1 MISIQECT
9 KILNAG
15 EKKYTH
21 DEILLIRDF
30 LTSLATIEVE
40 SYKRKE
46 LSSEPGTKL
55 APTKNQPS
63 E

>member
-9 KILNAG
+9 KILNSE

-30 LTSLATIEVE
+30 LTTLATIEVE
-40 SYKRKE
+40 SYRRKE
-46 LSSEPGTKL
+46 LS
-55 APTKNQPS
+55 
-63 E
+63 

>member
-1 MISIQECT
+1 MISEQECT

-21 DEILLIRDF
+21 DEILLIREF
-30 LTSLATIEVE
+30 LTTLATIEVE

-46 LSSEPGTKL
+46 LSSEPGTN
-55 APTKNQPS
+55 PTPTINQPS

>member
-1 MISIQECT
+1 MISEQECT

-15 EKKYTH
+15 ERKYTH

-30 LTSLATIEVE
+30 LTTLATIEVE

-46 LSSEPGTKL
+46 LSSEPGTNL
-55 APTKNQPS
+55 APTKNQP
-63 E
+63 